1 MLKKTG
7 ESRRLVGKEVKKIPE
22 LDFTDMKMME
32 YFEYLKENVQILQV
46 DGVKK
51 IGDFDPYFHEML
63 IYKVTDLIQ
72 DIGKDL
78 LS

>member
-1 MLKKTG
+1 
-7 ESRRLVGKEVKKIPE
+7 
-22 LDFTDMKMME
+22 
-32 YFEYLKENVQILQV
+32 V

-78 LS
+78 LSEIVFKLDDSF